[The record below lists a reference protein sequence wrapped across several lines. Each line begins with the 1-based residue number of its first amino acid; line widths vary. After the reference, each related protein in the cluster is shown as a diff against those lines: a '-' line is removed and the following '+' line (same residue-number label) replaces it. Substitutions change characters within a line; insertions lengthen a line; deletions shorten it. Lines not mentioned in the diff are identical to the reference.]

1 MWLIVKMLN
10 VDIFH
15 VYESQSLPSEYRL
28 AYVNLFCRLFEETF
42 LFLDLSIAPPILSVT
57 RFLTLLTSFLT
68 LSFIF
73 SPLIVSRAIFLAL
86 LIACS
91 FTALPIAFPASD

>member
-1 MWLIVKMLN
+1 MGVIIKILN

-15 VYESQSLPSEYRL
+15 VYESQSLPSEYQL

-42 LFLDLSIAPPILSVT
+42 LFLDLSIVLPIVSAT

-68 LSFIF
+68 LSLIF
-73 SPLIVSRAIFLAL
+73 SPLIVSRAIFSTL